1 MHAICMLCIYQINS
15 CNLLGVCLCAYLK
28 MFTGQHG
35 SSNKWVNE
43 NILLVSLCHGMI
55 LMVRLLLLKIKIKI
69 WI

>member
-1 MHAICMLCIYQINS
+1 
-15 CNLLGVCLCAYLK
+15 LCAYLK